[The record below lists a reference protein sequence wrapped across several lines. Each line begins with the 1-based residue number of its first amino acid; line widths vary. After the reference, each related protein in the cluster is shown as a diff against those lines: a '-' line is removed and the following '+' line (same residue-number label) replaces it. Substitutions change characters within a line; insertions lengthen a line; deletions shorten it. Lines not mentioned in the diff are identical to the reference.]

1 MKILVIQN
9 TPAIKNLL
17 LETLGQKENELT
29 FATDSNDALRLI
41 KKRKD
46 IRIVIA
52 ELNMPGMNGI
62 ELCKQIRSAEFPYY
76 IYIILMTSKNHKSEV
91 IKGIKEGADDI
102 LTKPIDPDELQIRVL
117 AGERIV
123 HLEED
128 LIEKNKRL
136 HMANEILR
144 GNLVSGQ
151 EAQKSLLPSG
161 FPDVSNMKFAA
172 SFIPSA
178 FGSGDIY
185 NIFRLDE
192 KNIGLYNID
201 VSGHGV
207 SAALFSVCLNQR
219 LSQGPQSFGL
229 VKAPLTAPPFYH
241 INSPVKVVT
250 SLDEEDMLGKYGRYF
265 TMVYAIV
272 NVETGGISFYRAGHN
287 YPLLIHNKK
296 NSCYIEGGGPPI
308 GLGISLSKKRE
319 QDIKLEAGDQLIF
332 FSDGIND
339 AFSPRSRKRYG
350 LERARKILTK
360 HYPESLERSFDRL
373 ISDVQKFIGQDGF
386 SDDISIIG
394 FKWLGSRVN

>member
-9 TPAIKNLL
+9 TPAIKNLIL
-17 LETLGQKENELT
+17 KALRQKGYELT
-29 FATDSNDALRLI
+29 FSTDGNDALRLI

-62 ELCKQIRSAEFPYY
+62 EMCKQIRNAEFPYY
-76 IYIILMTSKNHKSEV
+76 IYIILMTSKNHKSDL
-91 IKGIKEGADDI
+91 ITGIKEGADDI
-102 LTKPIDPDELQIRVL
+102 LTIPIDPDELQIRVL
-117 AGERIV
+117 VGERIV

-128 LIEKNKRL
+128 LIEKNNRL
-136 HMANEILR
+136 HIANEILR

-151 EAQKSLLPSG
+151 EAQKSLLPSC
-161 FPDVSNMKFAA
+161 FPEMSNMEFAA

-192 KNIGLYNID
+192 TNIGLYNID

-229 VKAPLTAPPFYH
+229 VKVPLTTPPFYH
-241 INSPVKVVT
+241 INSPVSVVT

-272 NVETGGISFYRAGHN
+272 NVETGDVSFYRAGHN
-287 YPLLIHNKK
+287 YPLLIHGKK
-296 NSCYIEGGGPPI
+296 YSQYIEGGGPPI
-308 GLGISLSKKRE
+308 GLGIELGKKEE
-319 QDIKLEAGDQLIF
+319 QDIKLDVGDQLIF

-339 AFSPRSRKRYG
+339 AFSPKSGKRYG
-350 LERARKILTK
+350 LERARQILTE
-360 HYPESLERSFDRL
+360 HYTDSLERSFDRL
-373 ISDVQKFIGQDGF
+373 IFDVQEFMGQDGF

>member
-1 MKILVIQN
+1 MRILVI
-9 TPAIKNLL
+9 TSAPAVKNLI
-17 LETLGQKENELT
+17 LETFSQKGYELT
-29 FATDSNDALRLI
+29 FVSDGNEAWGLI
-41 KKRKD
+41 ERETD

-52 ELNMPGMNGI
+52 DLCIRGIDGI
-62 ELCKQIRSAEFPYY
+62 ELCQKIRNAKFPYY
-76 IYIILMTSKNHKSEV
+76 IYLILMSSKNNKTEM
-91 IKGIKEGADDI
+91 INGIKEGADDI
-102 LTKPIDPDELQIRVL
+102 LIKPFDPDELQIRVL

-128 LIEKNKRL
+128 LLEKNKKL
-136 HMANEILR
+136 QMANDILR

-151 EAQKSLLPSG
+151 EAQKSLLPSA
-161 FPDVSNMKFAA
+161 FPHISNMQFAA

-178 FGSGDIY
+178 YGSGDIY

-192 KNIGLYNID
+192 KYIGLYNID

-229 VKAPLTAPPFYH
+229 VKKPLNDPPYYY

-250 SLDEEDMLGKYGRYF
+250 LLDEEDMLGKYGRYF

-272 NVETGGISFYRAGHN
+272 NVETGVVSFYRAGHN
-287 YPLLIHNKK
+287 FPLLIRSNKK
-296 NSCYIEGGGPPI
+296 SHYISGGGPPV
-308 GLGISLSKKRE
+308 GLGIALDTKEEQSL
-319 QDIKLEAGDQLIF
+319 KLEAGDQLIF

-339 AFSPRSRKRYG
+339 AFSPKSPQRYG
-350 LERARKILTK
+350 LERARQLLTE

-373 ISDVQKFIGQDGF
+373 IDDVKEFMGQDGF

-394 FKWLGSRVN
+394 FKWLGSRIN